1 MLDRGGEL
9 REHRGGEAVHLG
21 LDGGELGLERRGE
34 GRGEVRGGL
43 GHHAELIVVVGA
55 GEVAEDLDSF
65 GEEEAELVE
74 VELARGV
81 DVETDEDGL
90 EVLHAGGGGGL
101 LGNAEDAREL
111 LVLGEAPGDLG
122 EGHGAGAVRIALVED
137 APDLGLLLVGP
148 LGHRACD
155 GSGRGELAR
164 GAVGYLGDL
173 DDGSHVGW
181 VTCGGCSGVCGA
193 AAEARRKWVARR
205 RFVSSRHRH
214 RCRIFRAFSARISPC
229 CVQHVETTQTPRCEP
244 APRLFVRG

>member
-1 MLDRGGEL
+1 MKASSPRASARAEKHRGGVGVERNLGEAGGGEGLASRARVLQDGRRLQEVLDRGGEL

-74 VELARGV
+74 VELSRGV

-122 EGHGAGAVRIALVED
+122 EGHGAGVVRIALVED
-137 APDLGLLLVGP
+137 APDLGLLLV
-148 LGHRACD
+148 
-155 GSGRGELAR
+155 
-164 GAVGYLGDL
+164 
-173 DDGSHVGW
+173 
-181 VTCGGCSGVCGA
+181 
-193 AAEARRKWVARR
+193 
-205 RFVSSRHRH
+205 
-214 RCRIFRAFSARISPC
+214 
-229 CVQHVETTQTPRCEP
+229 
-244 APRLFVRG
+244 